1 MLRSRLSLDDRYAL
15 YQMCVSGCLR
25 CVGLM
30 LVPLAVV
37 CMLANVL
44 LLLPGLQ
51 VHFLLEGHVTREATW
66 ATGLWGSG
74 LLVLLG
80 ARAFVGSSKTRGC
93 WTFRTKMLSQL
104 VYSCVCVLAAGFC
117 SLVSGTGLVN
127 GPLCLHNTS
136 SGPAWGVPFKTT
148 GDGGQ
153 VYLFE
158 RSLWSSVCLQP
169 AGVVQWN
176 VTLFSV
182 LGGASALQTLLCTAN
197 ILNTLLGLVLGPGL
211 RSNKVSPVSV

>member
-1 MLRSRLSLDDRYAL
+1 
-15 YQMCVSGCLR
+15 MCVSGCLR

-74 LLVLLG
+74 LLV
-80 ARAFVGSSKTRGC
+80 RADCVCACVCVCVGG
-93 WTFRTKMLSQL
+93 QL

-197 ILNTLLGLVLGPGL
+197 ILNTLLILLINTCGCHGNIYQ
-211 RSNKVSPVSV
+211 RN

>member
-1 MLRSRLSLDDRYAL
+1 
-15 YQMCVSGCLR
+15 MCVSGCLR

-74 LLVLLG
+74 LL
-80 ARAFVGSSKTRGC
+80 
-93 WTFRTKMLSQL
+93 MLSQL

-197 ILNTLLGLVLGPGL
+197 ILNTLLGLCD
-211 RSNKVSPVSV
+211 VS